1 MILEHL
7 GFGSLKIVGLAL
19 LAGLLFRGIL
29 NKYGRGLHNI
39 PGPWIAGFSDLWRL
53 FLVRRR
59 HAQEEHIALHQK
71 YGPIVRLG
79 PRAVSIADPDAIK
92 IIYSPSA
99 GWSKSQFYPVQ
110 QALAKGKRLET
121 MFNTAND
128 RYHAKLRRSV
138 SNAYAMST
146 LVAFEPFVDSTSI
159 EFLKQLKTRFVDKPG
174 EDGICDFGAWLQFYA
189 FDVIGELTFSKR
201 LGFVEKG
208 ADVDNIIRD
217 LESFLDY
224 VSWVGQ
230 IPFLDNLLIK
240 NPLKLWAAQSGLI
253 NTSAPVA
260 QFARKHITE
269 RQHDESLGEEKSKRR
284 DFLNRFRE
292 ARAKDPDFIT
302 EQLVLALTVANM
314 FAGSDTTGITM
325 RAVFYFLLK
334 NPSTMDSLL
343 AEISEKSKA
352 GGFSREDGLPQWE
365 EVRDMPYLGAVINES
380 LRCHPAVG
388 LTMERMVP
396 ANGVKLAGYFLPG
409 GTIAGCSAWVLHQD
423 TDVYGKDAADFRP
436 ERWLEATPE
445 QRRKM
450 NNTLFSFGAG
460 ARTCI
465 GKNISLLELY
475 KLVPAILR
483 KFELEL
489 AHAEASWKTHN
500 AWFVRQREFY
510 VRLKERKQIL

>member
-7 GFGSLKIVGLAL
+7 GFGSLKILGLAL
-19 LAGLLFRGIL
+19 LAGLLFCGVF
-29 NKYGRGLHNI
+29 NKYGHGLHNI

-79 PRAVSIADPDAIK
+79 PRVVSIADPDAIK
-92 IIYSPSA
+92 TIYSPSA

-138 SNAYAMST
+138 SNSYAMST

-260 QFARKHITE
+260 QFARKHITK
-269 RQHDESLGEEKSKRR
+269 RQNDESLGEENSRR
-284 DFLNRFRE
+284 GDFLNRFKE

-334 NPSTMDSLL
+334 NPSTMNSLL

-352 GGFSREDGLPQWE
+352 GGSPERTAFR
-365 EVRDMPYLGAVINES
+365 M
-380 LRCHPAVG
+380 G
-388 LTMERMVP
+388 LTLERMVP

-409 GTIAGCSAWVLHQD
+409 GTIAGCSAWVLHQS

-436 ERWLEATPE
+436 ERWLEATTE

-483 KFELEL
+483 RFELEL
-489 AHAEASWKTHN
+489 AHPEASWKTHN